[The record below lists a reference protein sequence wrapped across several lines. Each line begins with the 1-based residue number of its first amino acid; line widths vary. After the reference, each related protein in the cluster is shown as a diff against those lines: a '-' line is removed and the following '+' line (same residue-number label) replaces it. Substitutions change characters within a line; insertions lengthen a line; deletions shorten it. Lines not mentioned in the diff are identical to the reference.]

1 MKISFYTPSYTS
13 CPDFGGA
20 TYGFVTS
27 EDEKQP
33 AMTSFS
39 EDIEG
44 KLVFGSYDECLA
56 ALPEGDFK
64 AAIVLLGNAGKENE
78 FIHKLREKLDIPLCG
93 GGAAID
99 PASGAK
105 GLIYGGKEAAVFLIS
120 DERYDVS
127 LSFENIHHDILGEH
141 KISFTNPRVIDEIDG
156 CDPVEWLHDKKTG
169 LGLSENDFEHLT
181 FSDKNGVNAHLSL
194 VDGKICSGRD
204 LANDMLLRYVSP
216 DDVDNRMR
224 AFYNDGDAIVFGCA
238 GLKGILHEKL
248 ASEGIGLF
256 MFGEIC
262 SNEQMSEFGNLML
275 SKIVMKKKV
284 I

>member
-99 PASGAK
+99 PVSGAK

>member
-33 AMTSFS
+33 AMTSFAG
-39 EDIEG
+39 DVEG
-44 KLVFGSYDECLA
+44 TLVVGSYDECLNS
-56 ALPEGDFK
+56 LPDGKFK
-64 AAIVLLGNAGKENE
+64 AAIVLLGNAGGENE
-78 FIHKLREKLDIPLCG
+78 FIHKLRAKLDIPLCG

-99 PASGAK
+99 PVSGAK

-141 KISFTNPRVIDEIDG
+141 KIAFAKPRVIDAIDG
-156 CDPVEWLHDKKTG
+156 CDPVAWLCDKKAG

-204 LANDMLLRYVSP
+204 LCEDMILRYVSP
-216 DDVDNRMR
+216 DDVDSRMR

-238 GLKGILHEKL
+238 GLKGILHDKL
-248 ASEGIGLF
+248 NTDGVGLF
-256 MFGEIC
+256 MFGEVC
-262 SNEQMSEFGNLML
+262 SNENMSEFGNLML
-275 SKIVMKKKV
+275 SKIVMKKK
-284 I
+284 

>member
-39 EDIEG
+39 GDVEG
-44 KLVFGSYDECLA
+44 ALAFGSYDECLNN
-56 ALPEGDFK
+56 LPDGNFK
-64 AAIVLLGNAGKENE
+64 AAIVLLGNAGGENE
-78 FIHKLREKLDIPLCG
+78 FIHKLRAKLNIPLCG

-99 PASGAK
+99 PVSGAK

-127 LSFENIHHDILGEH
+127 LSFENIHHDIFGEH
-141 KISFTNPRVIDEIDG
+141 KIAFTNPRVIDAIDG
-156 CDPVEWLHDKKTG
+156 CNPVAWLRDKKAG

-181 FSDKNGVNAHLSL
+181 FSDKNGVNAHLSI

-204 LANDMLLRYVSP
+204 LCENMLLRFVSP
-216 DDVDNRMR
+216 DDVDSRMR
-224 AFYNDGDAIVFGCA
+224 AFYNDPNAIVFGCA
-238 GLKGILHEKL
+238 GLKGILHDKL
-248 ASEGIGLF
+248 NTDGVGLF
-256 MFGEIC
+256 MFGEVC
-262 SNEQMSEFGNLML
+262 SNENMSEFGNLML
-275 SKIVMKKKV
+275 SKIVLKKR
-284 I
+284 

>member
-44 KLVFGSYDECLA
+44 KLVFGSYDECLS

-141 KISFTNPRVIDEIDG
+141 KISFTNPREIDEIDG